1 MATHPPE
8 SATPLLLSVRGVSF
22 SFSSR
27 EGTIP
32 VLDRI
37 SFDVPRGSWATII
50 GPSGCGKTTLLRIL
64 SGLLSPGEGFV
75 EIGLSGEG
83 TLSRAAYMPQSD
95 TLLPWRTALENAV
108 LAAEVDRRPLDEA
121 RAEARAL
128 FGRFGLGRFER
139 LYPSQLSGGMRQRIA
154 LIRTFLAH
162 RELLLLDEPLGSL
175 DALSRIATQAWLLSV
190 WEGSGKTVLLV
201 THDVEEGI
209 VLSDRIV
216 LLSPRPARVARM
228 IRVDLPRLRRRG
240 GEDVTQLKGEILD
253 LLAAGVADA

>member
-1 MATHPPE
+1 M
-8 SATPLLLSVRGVSF
+8 
-22 SFSSR
+22 
-27 EGTIP
+27 
-32 VLDRI
+32 
-37 SFDVPRGSWATII
+37 
-50 GPSGCGKTTLLRIL
+50 
-64 SGLLSPGEGFV
+64 